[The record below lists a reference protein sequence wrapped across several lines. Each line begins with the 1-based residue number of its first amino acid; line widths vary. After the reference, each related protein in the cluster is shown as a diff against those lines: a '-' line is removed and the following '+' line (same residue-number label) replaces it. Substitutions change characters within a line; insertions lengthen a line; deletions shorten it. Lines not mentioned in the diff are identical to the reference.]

1 MKKSRKIHQLTEGE
15 FAELRAG
22 AEEALA
28 HAQGKKTTLRTRAV
42 SLPHRPLA
50 LSPARI
56 RSIRSRLHVSQP
68 VFARLLYVT
77 KDTAAKWEQGARK
90 PSGSALRLLEIAQRW
105 PEVLVEG

>member
-1 MKKSRKIHQLTEGE
+1 MKKSKKIHQLTDDE

-28 HAQGKKTTLRTRAV
+28 HAQGKKATLRTRAL
-42 SLPHRPLA
+42 SLPHRPA
-50 LSPARI
+50 VFSPGRI
-56 RSIRSRLHVSQP
+56 RSIRSRLNVSQP

-77 KDTAAKWEQGARK
+77 KDTAAKWEQGVRQ
-90 PSGSALRLLEIAQRW
+90 PSGSALRLLEIAERW